1 MTLTIT
7 GRSVVCKQMANGNA
21 NGLRIVDGSLSFEG
35 GIDSG
40 RTPTIA
46 SESYPNGLKRN
57 QLAWATNATMRGGGI
72 RQRTGWKPLVQGQ
85 SWSGLYQ
92 GGYLYEPET
101 ELPYLV
107 LDIGG
112 RTYQVRVDTDNSVV
126 DITAG
131 SGPNPATEPKHWLAQ
146 GEQFLVIQDGVS
158 EPLVWDG
165 AVLRRISAVGGAH
178 PKLPIGTAMDYYM
191 GRMWVASAG
200 IGASGGGRAYLA
212 GDIVGTNNTAG
223 STGTAPYQYRDAIL
237 NVVEN
242 SYLNGGGV
250 FVVPTNAGNIRAMAH
265 TANLDSA
272 LGEGQLLVFT
282 RKSIYSVNVT
292 PDRTQ
297 WQALTEPLQR
307 VAQINFGTTSDRS
320 VVSVNGDLFMQ
331 SSPNGDIRS
340 YIVGL
345 RYFQQWGN
353 LPISRNM
360 NRVLQFNDRELLR
373 YGSGIEFDNRLLQ
386 TVLPYQTPVGVAH
399 KGIMALDFDLISS
412 FEEKLPPAWEGIGEG
427 LPCLQQFSGDFGGL
441 PRAFNVAYSQV
452 TGEIEVWEMTTQDRF
467 DSQVGV
473 GGNRVTWYFESP
485 SYTWGNPFALK
496 QLDSL
501 ELWIDKV
508 LGTVEFEAY
517 YKPDSWPCWIPWHAW
532 TECAAKSCAEDE
544 EATECS
550 YPTQQFC
557 ESFVATRTLAKPPKV
572 CIKSSDRPSDRGYQ
586 FQVRLIIKGWCRV
599 RGLLLHALPLDKK
612 PYENIVC

>member
-1 MTLTIT
+1 
-7 GRSVVCKQMANGNA
+7 MANGNA
-21 NGLRIVDGSLSFEG
+21 IRIVDGSLSFEG

-46 SESYPNGLKRN
+46 SDSYPNGVRRN
-57 QLAWATNATMRGGGI
+57 QLAWATNATMRGGGC
-72 RQRTGWKPLVQGQ
+72 RQRTGWKPLITGQ

-92 GGYLYEPET
+92 GGFLYEPET

-112 RTYQVRVDTDNSVV
+112 RTYQVNVSTDNTVV

-131 SGPNPATEPKHWLAQ
+131 SGANPATEPKHWMVQ
-146 GEQFLVIQDGVS
+146 GERFLVIQDGIS

-165 AVLRRISAVGGAH
+165 VTLARISAVGAAVA
-178 PKLPIGTAMDYYM
+178 KLPTGTAMDYYM
-191 GRMWVASAG
+191 GRIWVASQ
-200 IGASGGGRAYLA
+200 GRAYLA
-212 GDIVGTNNTAG
+212 GDIVGSPGAP
-223 STGTAPYQYRDAIL
+223 SSGTAPYLFTDSIL
-237 NVVEN
+237 NITEN
-242 SYLNGGGV
+242 SYLAGGGV
-250 FVVPTNAGNIRAMAH
+250 FIVPTNAGNIRSINH

-272 LGEGQLLVFT
+272 LGEGQLLVST
-282 RKSIYSVNVT
+282 RKSIYSVNVV

-297 WQALTEPLQR
+297 WAALAEPLQR

-340 YIVGL
+340 YIMGL

-373 YGSGIEFDNRLLQ
+373 YGSGIEFDNRLWE
-386 TVLPYQTPVGVAH
+386 TVLPFETAVGVAH

-412 FEEKLPPAWEGIGEG
+412 FEEKLPPAWEGMYEG
-427 LPCLQQFSGDFGGL
+427 LDVLQLFSGDFGGL
-441 PRAFNVAYSQV
+441 QRAFAVVLSRETNQ
-452 TGEIEVWEMTTQDRF
+452 IEVWEMTTQDRF
-467 DSQVGV
+467 DSQEGV
-473 GGNRVTWYFESP
+473 GGDRVTWYLETP
-485 SYTWGNPFALK
+485 AYTWGNPFALK
-496 QLDSL
+496 KLETL

-508 LGTVEFEAY
+508 LGTVEFQAY
-517 YKPDSWPCWIPWHAW
+517 YKPDSWPCWIPWYAW
-532 TECAAKSCAEDE
+532 NECAAKSCAEDE
-544 EATECS
+544 ESTVC

-557 ESFVATRTLAKPPKV
+557 ESFVATRTLAKPPQV
-572 CIKSSDRPSDRGYQ
+572 CIKSSNRPSDRAYQ
-586 FQVRLIIKGWCRV
+586 FQIRLVIKGWCRI
-599 RGLLLHALPLDKK
+599 RGMLLHGLPVDAT
-612 PYENIVC
+612 PFDNIVC

>member
-1 MTLTIT
+1 M
-7 GRSVVCKQMANGNA
+7 QMAN
-21 NGLRIVDGSLSFEG
+21 NGLRTSDGSLSFEG

-57 QLAWATNATMRGGGI
+57 QLAWATNATMRGGGC
-72 RQRTGWKPLVQGQ
+72 RQRTGWKPLVQGAN
-85 SWSGLYQ
+85 WSGLYQ
-92 GGYLYEPET
+92 GGYLYEPGL

-112 RTYQVRVDTDNSVV
+112 RTYQVRVDTDNTVL

-131 SGPNPATEPKHWLAQ
+131 SGANPPTEPKHWFVQ

-165 AVLRRISAVGGAH
+165 TTLARISAVGNAVK
-178 PKLPIGTAMDYYM
+178 KLPTGTAMDYYM
-191 GRMWVASAG
+191 GRIWVASQ
-200 IGASGGGRAYLA
+200 GRAYLA
-212 GDIVGTNNTAG
+212 GDIVGSPGAP
-223 STGTAPYQYRDAIL
+223 SSGTAPYQFTDSIL
-237 NVVEN
+237 NITEN
-242 SYLNGGGV
+242 GFLTGGGV
-250 FVVPTNAGNIRAMAH
+250 FIVPTNAGNIRAISH

-282 RKSIYSVNVT
+282 RKSIYSVNVV

-297 WQALTEPLQR
+297 WAALSEPLQR

-320 VVSVNGDLFMQ
+320 VVPVNGDLLMQ

-340 YIVGL
+340 FIMGL

-373 YGSGIEFDNRLLQ
+373 YGSGIEFDNRVWQ
-386 TVLPYQTPVGVAH
+386 TVLPFETAVGVAH
-399 KGIMALDFDLISS
+399 KGVMALDFDLISS
-412 FEEKLPPAWEGIGEG
+412 FEEKLPPAWEGMYEG
-427 LPCLQQFSGDFGGL
+427 LDFLQLFSGDFGGL
-441 PRAFNVAYSQV
+441 QRAFAVVLSRE
-452 TGEIEVWEMTTQDRF
+452 TGQIEVWEMTTQDRF

-473 GGNRVTWYFESP
+473 DGNRVTWYIESP
-485 SYTWGNPFALK
+485 AYTWGNPFALK
-496 QLDSL
+496 QLETL

-532 TECAAKSCAEDE
+532 DECAAKSCAEDE
-544 EATECS
+544 EAVVC
-550 YPTQQFC
+550 YPSGIPEQFC
-557 ESFVATRTLAKPPKV
+557 ESFVATRSLAKPPVV
-572 CIKSSDRPSDRGYQ
+572 CIKSSQRPSTQAYQ
-586 FQVRLIIKGWCRV
+586 FQIRLIIKGWCRI
-599 RGLLLHALPLDKK
+599 RGMLLHGTPVMSK
-612 PYENIVC
+612 PFDNIVC